1 MKKIVERAQELLVQ
15 IETESPC
22 VPPTTGKAAEPEP
35 TLSLFR
41 STLADEIMAI
51 DVMTLTPLEA
61 LNVLHKLNLQA
72 KQEAGKL

>member
-1 MKKIVERAQELLVQ
+1 
-15 IETESPC
+15 
-22 VPPTTGKAAEPEP
+22 
-35 TLSLFR
+35 
-41 STLADEIMAI
+41 LADELLAI